1 MLDNFFEP
9 QLEELMEETDMGDI
23 WFQQDGATVHT
34 ARVSMTKLRQMFPTQ
49 LVSLRGD
56 VSWTARSPDLSI
68 CDFFFRCYLKE
79 KVFKHRPRTLEE
91 LKDRIREEIGAI
103 PVEMWQK
110 ISEITFINVS
120 LLAAIIFLMSFLK
133 RDT

>member
-56 VSWTARSPDLSI
+56 VSWTARSQD
-68 CDFFFRCYLKE
+68 
-79 KVFKHRPRTLEE
+79 
-91 LKDRIREEIGAI
+91 
-103 PVEMWQK
+103 
-110 ISEITFINVS
+110 
-120 LLAAIIFLMSFLK
+120 
-133 RDT
+133 